1 MFFALSAAG
10 DVYSDEITSY
20 KQGWYD
26 GYRKGM
32 RDAFVDFSKNIEDYK
47 LLIEAV
53 FDYKKILAAGGD
65 NLFAIQTE
73 YERVV
78 TDNGIEFKR
87 NIKVIPFTPGTDIV
101 FLDLIKN
108 RFDEVFERVAVTSG
122 WWVFSDVSSLA
133 REDIGLLE
141 FIAEQNGMRPR
152 RFNEFLVFSIED
164 RPAQARK
171 VQQILEVYKIKTEVS
186 HVEIR

>member
-10 DVYSDEITSY
+10 DVHSDEITAY
-20 KQGWYD
+20 KQGWHD

-32 RDAFVDFSKNIEDYK
+32 RDAFVDFSKNIKDYK
-47 LLIEAV
+47 LLIETI
-53 FDYKKILAAGGD
+53 FDYKTILFENGINPFTVQTTFERTDTEKGIAFRKKMEVVPFTAQD
-65 NLFAIQTE
+65 EIIFMEILKDRFSEAI
-73 YERVV
+73 ERVSV
-78 TDNGIEFKR
+78 H
-87 NIKVIPFTPGTDIV
+87 
-101 FLDLIKN
+101 
-108 RFDEVFERVAVTSG
+108 SG

-164 RPAQARK
+164 RPAQAHK
-171 VQQILEVYKIKTEVS
+171 VQEILEVYNIKTEVS